1 MTYRLQHPSLGISF
15 RRGKT
20 KSDITQSVICQVGLA
35 CNRFDD
41 NAFLR
46 QNQSNK
52 TIIKRGKVLRLVET
66 KRGDILRVDF
76 GKENGSLQGGI
87 RPAVVLQNEQGN
99 RYAPII
105 FVVPLTSRK
114 KKHLPVHGLV
124 STNRATGIREDSTFL
139 AEQGRPIDKTQIL
152 EKLGRVSDEVLVDIG
167 YALAINQGLIPL
179 TRETDI
185 NRQSA
190 FHANQ
195 YTSLSQSIHANL
207 GFV

>member
-1 MTYRLQHPSLGISF
+1 M
-15 RRGKT
+15 
-20 KSDITQSVICQVGLA
+20 
-35 CNRFDD
+35 
-41 NAFLR
+41 
-46 QNQSNK
+46 
-52 TIIKRGKVLRLVET
+52 VET

-76 GKENGSLQGGI
+76 GRENGSLQSGI

-124 STNRATGIREDSTFL
+124 STSRATGIREDSTFL

-152 EKLGRVSDEVLVDIG
+152 EKIGRVSDEVLMDIG

-179 TRETDI
+179 
-185 NRQSA
+185 NRQTDLDRQSSFRA
-190 FHANQ
+190 SQ
-195 YTSLSQSIHANL
+195 STSLSQNIHANL
-207 GFV
+207 GFA